1 MKVAIV
7 NAERKVRE
15 YFVILLKEY
24 AADKP
29 ITADCT
35 LFESGD
41 TFLASE
47 NFDRFDVVFLDIGP
61 GESDSTTQSGDRK
74 SVV

>member
-7 NAERKVRE
+7 NAERKVQE
-15 YFVILLKEY
+15 YFVMLLKKY
-24 AADKP
+24 ASDKP
-29 ITADCT
+29 IAVDCT

-47 NFDRFDVVFLDIGP
+47 NFDRFDVVFLDIG
-61 GESDSTTQSGDRK
+61 
-74 SVV
+74 